1 MHKNTFTR
9 RNIPSNSEL
18 SNMKKFREYDQHQIM
33 LFPPSMHDWIPDDH
47 PAKFIDEVVGTLDLS
62 AIYESYTE
70 SKGYPPYSPVM
81 MVKVL
86 FYAVSKGIHSSRKIE
101 KALHD
106 DIGFRYLSA
115 NQQPDHW
122 TISEFRRRH
131 LKALGDLFVQSVVL
145 ADKAGLVRLNQIA
158 VDGTK
163 IKASASK
170 HSAMSYA
177 RMKKEEDRLT
187 KYINSYLEEADR
199 IDREE
204 DARYGQGNGWSLPE
218 ELSTAEKRREAIRKA
233 MAELEAEA
241 REKAEKEQI
250 AQKEKAEKKGKQHRP
265 RKTAKA
271 SVPKDKSQRNF
282 TDMESRIMRNSD
294 KAFIQGYNCQIA
306 VDAETH
312 VIVAS
317 DISNQAADVTHLP
330 PVVSQAIAN
339 TGRKIKELSADAGYY
354 SEDNLIFLEEAEIEA
369 FIPPDKVKHS
379 EWREAKPPRGRIP
392 KNANRRYLMR
402 RKLRTKH
409 GRARYRLRQTSV
421 EPVFGF
427 IKEQLKLRQFL
438 HRGLDKVRNYWR
450 FTCAVVNFMKV
461 YRLSWAK

>member
-1 MHKNTFTR
+1 LAAA
-9 RNIPSNSEL
+9 L
-18 SNMKKFREYDQHQIM
+18 SNRDESAGSGSKCSGSRG
-33 LFPPSMHDWIPDDH
+33 LFPLCSPITIWR
-47 PAKFIDEVVGTLDLS
+47 TL
-62 AIYESYTE
+62 
-70 SKGYPPYSPVM
+70 KG
-81 MVKVL
+81 
-86 FYAVSKGIHSSRKIE
+86 
-101 KALHD
+101 
-106 DIGFRYLSA
+106 
-115 NQQPDHW
+115 
-122 TISEFRRRH
+122 
-131 LKALGDLFVQSVVL
+131 
-145 ADKAGLVRLNQIA
+145 
-158 VDGTK
+158 
-163 IKASASK
+163 
-170 HSAMSYA
+170 
-177 RMKKEEDRLT
+177 
-187 KYINSYLEEADR
+187 
-199 IDREE
+199 
-204 DARYGQGNGWSLPE
+204 
-218 ELSTAEKRREAIRKA
+218 
-233 MAELEAEA
+233 
-241 REKAEKEQI
+241 
-250 AQKEKAEKKGKQHRP
+250 
-265 RKTAKA
+265 
-271 SVPKDKSQRNF
+271 
-282 TDMESRIMRNSD
+282 

-354 SEDNLIFLEEAEIEA
+354 SEDNLIFLEEAKIEA